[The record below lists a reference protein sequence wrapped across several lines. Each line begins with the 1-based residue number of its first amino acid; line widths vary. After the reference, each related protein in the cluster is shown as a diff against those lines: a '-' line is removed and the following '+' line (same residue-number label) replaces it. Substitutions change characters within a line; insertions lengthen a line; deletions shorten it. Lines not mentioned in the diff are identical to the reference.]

1 MAYQQDKIG
10 HEMKLIFNYGEVNG
24 SVKKKSKTY
33 SGLNLDMAVATTE
46 AITRKGKAIG
56 KLCTPIVNDIQNYMG
71 YSNTE
76 VSA

>member
-24 SVKKKSKTY
+24 SVKKKSKAY

-46 AITRKGKAIG
+46 AITRTGKAIG

-71 YSNTE
+71 YSNSE

>member
-46 AITRKGKAIG
+46 AITRTGKAIG

>member
-33 SGLNLDMAVATTE
+33 SGFNLDMAVATTE
-46 AITRKGKAIG
+46 AITRTGKAIG

-71 YSNTE
+71 YSNSE

>member
-33 SGLNLDMAVATTE
+33 SGLYLDMAVATTE
-46 AITRKGKAIG
+46 AITLTGKAIG

>member
-10 HEMKLIFNYGEVNG
+10 HEMELIFNYGEVNG

-46 AITRKGKAIG
+46 AITRTGKAIG
-56 KLCTPIVNDIQNYMG
+56 KLCTHIVNDIQNYMG

>member
-24 SVKKKSKTY
+24 SVKKKIKTY

-46 AITRKGKAIG
+46 AITRTGKAIG

-71 YSNTE
+71 YSNSE

>member
-46 AITRKGKAIG
+46 AITRTGKASG
-56 KLCTPIVNDIQNYMG
+56 KLCTPIVNDIQNYLG
-71 YSNTE
+71 YSNSE

>member
-46 AITRKGKAIG
+46 AITRTGKAIG
-56 KLCTPIVNDIQNYMG
+56 KLCTPIVTDSQNYMG
-71 YSNTE
+71 YSNSE

>member
-1 MAYQQDKIG
+1 MAYRQDKIG
-10 HEMKLIFNYGEVNG
+10 HEMKIIFNYGEVEG
-24 SVKKKSKTY
+24 SIKKKSKTY
-33 SGLNLDMAVATTE
+33 AGLNEDETIATTE
-46 AITRKGKAIG
+46 AITRTAKAIG

>member
-10 HEMKLIFNYGEVNG
+10 HEMELIFNYGEVNG

-46 AITRKGKAIG
+46 AITRTGKAIG

>member
-1 MAYQQDKIG
+1 MAYRQDKIG
-10 HEMKLIFNYGEVNG
+10 HEMKIIFNYGEVEG
-24 SVKKKSKTY
+24 SIKKKSKTY
-33 SGLNLDMAVATTE
+33 SGLNEDETIATTE
-46 AITRKGKAIG
+46 AITRTAKAIG

>member
-46 AITRKGKAIG
+46 AITRTGKAIG

-71 YSNTE
+71 YSNSE
-76 VSA
+76 VSE

>member
-24 SVKKKSKTY
+24 SVKKKSKTC

-46 AITRKGKAIG
+46 AITRTGKAIG

-71 YSNTE
+71 YSNSE

>member
-46 AITRKGKAIG
+46 AITRTGKAIG

-71 YSNTE
+71 YSNSE

>member
-33 SGLNLDMAVATTE
+33 SSLNLDMAVATTE
-46 AITRKGKAIG
+46 AITRTGKAIG

>member
-46 AITRKGKAIG
+46 AITRTGKAIG
-56 KLCTPIVNDIQNYMG
+56 KFCTFIVNDIQNYMG
-71 YSNTE
+71 YSNSE

>member
-46 AITRKGKAIG
+46 AITRTGKAIG
-56 KLCTPIVNDIQNYMG
+56 KLCTPIVNDIQNYRG
-71 YSNTE
+71 YSNSE

>member
-1 MAYQQDKIG
+1 MAYQHDKIG

-46 AITRKGKAIG
+46 AITRTGKAIG

-71 YSNTE
+71 YSNSE

>member
-46 AITRKGKAIG
+46 AITRTGKAIG
-56 KLCTPIVNDIQNYMG
+56 KLCTPIVNDIQNSMG
-71 YSNTE
+71 YSNSE

>member
-33 SGLNLDMAVATTE
+33 SGLNLDMSVATTE
-46 AITRKGKAIG
+46 AITRTGKAIG

-71 YSNTE
+71 YSNSE

>member
-33 SGLNLDMAVATTE
+33 SGLNLGMAVATTE
-46 AITRKGKAIG
+46 AITRTGKAIG

-71 YSNTE
+71 YSNSE

>member
-1 MAYQQDKIG
+1 M
-10 HEMKLIFNYGEVNG
+10 NG

-46 AITRKGKAIG
+46 AITRTGKAIG

-71 YSNTE
+71 YSNSE

>member
-33 SGLNLDMAVATTE
+33 SGLNLDMAVATSE
-46 AITRKGKAIG
+46 AITRTGKAIG

-71 YSNTE
+71 YSNSE

>member
-46 AITRKGKAIG
+46 AITRTGKAIG
-56 KLCTPIVNDIQNYMG
+56 KLCTPIVNDVQNYMG
-71 YSNTE
+71 YSNSE